1 MPDNPQSKQMT
12 SLNADDAFLDAK
24 ARLEQWQQEFQ
35 SAWFKPQ
42 MDTMMKLTWMGQ
54 PDEIKNY
61 VRQNAPEGAKKVDN
75 LMAGKEG

>member
-1 MPDNPQSKQMT
+1 MPDTPQSKQMT

-24 ARLEQWQQEFQ
+24 ARVEQWQQEFQ

-61 VRQNAPEGAKKVDN
+61 VRQNKPEAAKKMDD